1 MHTPTPIHSQ
11 SRLQSHSP
19 TPAADQLTL
28 YYRQGSSDKV
38 YQVSIAS
45 KDAGFVVNFAF
56 GRRGSTLHT
65 GTKTS
70 SPVNY
75 EAAREIF
82 DKLVTEK
89 VNKGYTPAENG
100 VPYQQTG
107 KEGQVSGILPQLLNP
122 IEEHEVHQL
131 LNNAQWCMQEKKD
144 GRRLIVRK
152 QGDTI
157 TGINRKGLITGLP
170 ASIVHGVQMMAND
183 CILDGEC
190 LGDMMFAFDLLH
202 FEDLSLV
209 AQPYQE
215 RLAALGSFLE
225 LSKHPYIEPVETA
238 FETAQKQHL
247 LQRLQKER
255 KEGVVFKRLDAPYT
269 PGRPNRGGTQLKHK
283 FYATVSA
290 VVGSINPQRSV
301 EVRLLDDSAWISI
314 GNVTIPP
321 NHPIPAQGSVVE
333 VRYLYAYRESNA
345 LYQPVYVGPRTD
357 IAPEECVQAQLKYK
371 ATEEDES

>member
-1 MHTPTPIHSQ
+1 MHPRTHTHTHTDTPTD
-11 SRLQSHSP
+11 SP
-19 TPAADQLTL
+19 TPAADHISL

-38 YQVSIAS
+38 YQVSIAP
-45 KDAGFVVNFAF
+45 KDQGFVVTYAF

-65 GTKTS
+65 GTKTTA
-70 SPVNY
+70 PVRY
-75 EAAREIF
+75 DAARVIF

-89 VNKGYTPAENG
+89 MNKGYTPADNG
-100 VPYQQTG
+100 VPYQHSA
-107 KEGQVSGILPQLLNP
+107 KEGQVSGMLPQLLNP
-122 IEEHEVHQL
+122 IEAHQVEQL
-131 LNNAQWCMQEKKD
+131 LSNPDWCMQEKKD